1 MITCCGAA
9 PGWTGPTALAS
20 VLAPALGRDPDQ
32 LAGQLPVGPPAHCA
46 EVLSRYAA
54 AGAREVLLWPIRDPI
69 GQLEEC
75 AEQVMPVVPGQRA
88 CPPP

>member
-54 AGAREVLLWPIRDPI
+54 GGLAVADSGIPSVNWKSAQSR
-69 GQLEEC
+69 
-75 AEQVMPVVPGQRA
+75 
-88 CPPP
+88 